1 MNHMKSRVATLRSI
15 ELSGFKSFA
24 KRTKIDF
31 GDGIVAIVGPNGSG
45 KSNIADA
52 VRWAFGE
59 QKNKSLRTDKAEDL
73 IYNGSDNKPRASMA
87 EVVIALDNSG
97 GSIPIDLLEVEITR
111 RLYRS
116 GESSYMLNGKKT
128 SLATIQELLIK
139 SGFGVG
145 SYTVIGQGMI
155 DKLILSSGQE
165 RKQLFEEASGI
176 RQFEIKQSQTTK
188 RIEAVKLN
196 IDQIS
201 SIISEI
207 KPQQEALARQAS
219 LLEKR
224 TQLSGDLHRYR
235 CGYIAQRSTE
245 LKSSRLAIVSK
256 QVDNLDEQ
264 KKLQAELKELEADH
278 AASGTAANKNTASSI
293 GKDLD
298 KLELHRSRI
307 EQGINNLNAIAE
319 QINSKITATDPMEHS
334 IRDEISSL
342 QLNLK
347 QHLKNQKSIEA
358 VVAKFEGK
366 IKLVDIK
373 IKSQTDILDS
383 TRKALGKSQKT
394 EYLQHCLGLVDILQ
408 DGIKRNK
415 SYKDLDIVF
424 YKLRRMIKHSIGDNS
439 AELALKVGKVQNI
452 IAGLLDE
459 RESISELQTSE
470 VIKLRAIEMDYSAIA
485 HKVSDH
491 ELKLAQIIKSDNTD
505 KLKIQKLD
513 LESKTQSLARQR
525 DSINARISD
534 LRQELVAM
542 VDTSADA
549 ANNEYYQRHEMLS
562 NRNIELQQK
571 AHAIIA
577 SLGAIDSSVHDI
589 ARLQNKWSLPDSA
602 LTGAITESINYDSIS
617 RIEAEI
623 DLLAEISPSVAQE
636 VKDSGERVQYLEKQK
651 LDLEKTVQNLL
662 KVSGDTSKKM
672 QEVFQK
678 GFRRIN
684 NNFAEH
690 FKNLFEGGDAGLE
703 LKETGDDYGVEIIVR
718 LPGKRAQNI
727 SSLSGGE
734 KALASLA
741 LLAGI
746 LASSPSP
753 FVVLDEVD
761 AALDDVNTKKFAE
774 ALKTITKHSQVL
786 VVTHNHETMAVADE
800 LLGVTTSGN
809 NDSQIIRVKL
819 DSLPAGALSK

>member
-1 MNHMKSRVATLRSI
+1 MKSRVATLRSI
-15 ELSGFKSFA
+15 ELAGFKSFA

-52 VRWAFGE
+52 VRWVFGE

-73 IYNGSDNKPRASMA
+73 IYNGNDNKPRASMA
-87 EVVIALDNSG
+87 EVIIALDNSG
-97 GSIPIDLLEVEITR
+97 GSIPVDLLEVEITR

-116 GESSYMLNGKKT
+116 GESSYLLNGKKT

-155 DKLILSSGQE
+155 DRLILSGGQE

-188 RIEAVKLN
+188 RIEAVNLN

-201 SIISEI
+201 SIINEI
-207 KPQQEALARQAS
+207 KPQQEALVRQAS
-219 LLEKR
+219 LLQKR
-224 TQLSGDLHRYR
+224 NQLSDDLQKYR
-235 CGYIAQRSTE
+235 CGYIAQNSNHLESR
-245 LKSSRLAIVSK
+245 RLAIVSK
-256 QVDNLDEQ
+256 QDDNLDEQ
-264 KKLQAELKELEADH
+264 KKLQSRLKDLEADH
-278 AASGTAANKNTASSI
+278 TESRTTTNKNTASSI
-293 GKDLD
+293 GKELD
-298 KLELHRSRI
+298 RLELQRSRI
-307 EQGINNLNAIAE
+307 EQDISSLNATAE
-319 QINSKITATDPMEHS
+319 QINSSIIATNPLEHS
-334 IRDEISSL
+334 IRDEITLL
-342 QLNLK
+342 QLKLT

-358 VVAKFEGK
+358 VVAKFEAK
-366 IKLVDIK
+366 LKLVDIK
-373 IKSQTDILDS
+373 VGSQTDILEG

-394 EYLQHCLGLVDILQ
+394 EYLQHSLGLVDILQ

-459 RESISELQTSE
+459 REGISELQTTE
-470 VIKLRAIEMDYSAIA
+470 VIKLRAIEMDYSTIA
-485 HKVSDH
+485 HKVSEN
-491 ELKLAQIIKSDNTD
+491 ELKLLKIIKSDNTD
-505 KLKIQKLD
+505 KLKNQKLA
-513 LESKTQSLARQR
+513 LESKTQSLLRQR

-534 LRQELVAM
+534 LRQGLVAM
-542 VDTSADA
+542 VDTASDA
-549 ANNEYYQRHEMLS
+549 ASNEYYKRHEVLS
-562 NRNIELQQK
+562 NQDIELQQ
-571 AHAIIA
+571 AALAIQA
-577 SLGAIDSSVHDI
+577 SLDDINSSVSRI
-589 ARLQNKWSLPDSA
+589 AELQKKWSLSDSA
-602 LTGAITESINYDSIS
+602 LTRAIKETVDYDSIS
-617 RIEAEI
+617 RTEAEI
-623 DLLAEISPSVAQE
+623 DLLAEIGPSVAQD
-636 VKDSGERVQYLEKQK
+636 VKDSGERMQYLEKQK

-662 KVSGDTSKKM
+662 KVSIDTSKKM
-672 QEVFQK
+672 QVVFQK
-678 GFRRIN
+678 SFRSIN
-684 NNFAEH
+684 RNFAEQ
-690 FKNLFEGGDAGLE
+690 FSDLFEGGDAGLE
-703 LKETGDDYGVEIIVR
+703 LKLIGDDYGVEIIVR

-734 KALASLA
+734 KALASVA

-746 LASSPSP
+746 LASNPSP

-761 AALDDVNTKKFAE
+761 AALDDVNTKKFAGV
-774 ALKTITKHSQVL
+774 LKTITKHSQVL
-786 VVTHNHETMAVADE
+786 VVTHNHETMSVADE

-819 DSLPAGALSK
+819 DSLPTAVKSK

>member
-1 MNHMKSRVATLRSI
+1 MKSRVATLRSI
-15 ELSGFKSFA
+15 ELAGFKSFA

-52 VRWAFGE
+52 VRWVFGE

-73 IYNGSDNKPRASMA
+73 IYNGNDNKPRASMA
-87 EVVIALDNSG
+87 EVIIALDNSG
-97 GSIPIDLLEVEITR
+97 GSIPVDLLEVEITR

-116 GESSYMLNGKKT
+116 GESSYLLNGKKT

-155 DKLILSSGQE
+155 DRLILSGGQE

-188 RIEAVKLN
+188 RIEAVNLN

-201 SIISEI
+201 SIINEI

-219 LLEKR
+219 LLQKR
-224 TQLSGDLHRYR
+224 NQLSDDLQKYR
-235 CGYIAQRSTE
+235 CGYIAQNSNHLESR
-245 LKSSRLAIVSK
+245 RLAIVSK
-256 QVDNLDEQ
+256 QDDNLDEQ
-264 KKLQAELKELEADH
+264 KKLQSRLKDLEADH
-278 AASGTAANKNTASSI
+278 TESRTTTNKNTASSI
-293 GKDLD
+293 GKELD
-298 KLELHRSRI
+298 RLELQRSRI
-307 EQGINNLNAIAE
+307 EQDISSLNATAE
-319 QINSKITATDPMEHS
+319 QINSSIIATNPLEHS
-334 IRDEISSL
+334 IRDEITLL
-342 QLNLK
+342 QLKLT

-358 VVAKFEGK
+358 VVAKFEAK
-366 IKLVDIK
+366 LKLVDIK
-373 IKSQTDILDS
+373 VGSQTDILEG

-394 EYLQHCLGLVDILQ
+394 EYLQHSLGLVDILQ

-459 RESISELQTSE
+459 REGISELQTTE
-470 VIKLRAIEMDYSAIA
+470 VIKLRAIEMDYSTIA
-485 HKVSDH
+485 HKVSEN
-491 ELKLAQIIKSDNTD
+491 ELKLLKIIKSDNTD
-505 KLKIQKLD
+505 KLKKQKLA
-513 LESKTQSLARQR
+513 LESKTQSLLRQR

-534 LRQELVAM
+534 LRQGLVAM
-542 VDTSADA
+542 VDTASDA
-549 ANNEYYQRHEMLS
+549 ASNEYYKRHEVLS
-562 NRNIELQQK
+562 NQDIELQQ
-571 AHAIIA
+571 AALAIQA
-577 SLGAIDSSVHDI
+577 SLDDINSSISRI
-589 ARLQNKWSLPDSA
+589 AELQKKWSLSDSA
-602 LTGAITESINYDSIS
+602 LTRAIKETVDYDSIS
-617 RIEAEI
+617 RTEAEI
-623 DLLAEISPSVAQE
+623 DLLAEIGPSVAQD
-636 VKDSGERVQYLEKQK
+636 VKDSGERMQYLEKQK

-662 KVSGDTSKKM
+662 KVSIDTGKKM
-672 QEVFQK
+672 QVVFQK
-678 GFRRIN
+678 SFRSIN
-684 NNFAEH
+684 RNFAEQ
-690 FKNLFEGGDAGLE
+690 FSDLFEGGDAGLE
-703 LKETGDDYGVEIIVR
+703 LKLIGDDYGVEIIVR

-734 KALASLA
+734 KALASVA

-746 LASSPSP
+746 LASNPSP

-761 AALDDVNTKKFAE
+761 AALDDVNTKKFAGV
-774 ALKTITKHSQVL
+774 LKTITKHSQVL
-786 VVTHNHETMAVADE
+786 VVTHNHETMSVADE

-819 DSLPAGALSK
+819 DSLPTAVKSK

>member
-1 MNHMKSRVATLRSI
+1 MKSRVATLRSI
-15 ELSGFKSFA
+15 ELAGFKSFA

-52 VRWAFGE
+52 VRWVFGE

-73 IYNGSDNKPRASMA
+73 IYNGNDNKPRASMA
-87 EVVIALDNSG
+87 EVIIALDNSG
-97 GSIPIDLLEVEITR
+97 GSIPVDLLEVEITR

-116 GESSYMLNGKKT
+116 GESSYLLNGKKT

-155 DKLILSSGQE
+155 DRLILSGGQE

-188 RIEAVKLN
+188 RIEAVNLN

-201 SIISEI
+201 SIINEI
-207 KPQQEALARQAS
+207 KPQQEALVRQAS
-219 LLEKR
+219 LLQKR
-224 TQLSGDLHRYR
+224 NQLSDDLQKYR
-235 CGYIAQRSTE
+235 CGYIAQNSNHLESR
-245 LKSSRLAIVSK
+245 RLAIVSK
-256 QVDNLDEQ
+256 QDDNLDEQ
-264 KKLQAELKELEADH
+264 KKLQSRLKDLEADH
-278 AASGTAANKNTASSI
+278 TESRTTTNKNTASSI
-293 GKDLD
+293 GKELD
-298 KLELHRSRI
+298 RLELQRSRI
-307 EQGINNLNAIAE
+307 EQDISSLNATAE
-319 QINSKITATDPMEHS
+319 QINSSIIATNPLEHS
-334 IRDEISSL
+334 IRDEITLL
-342 QLNLK
+342 QLKLT

-358 VVAKFEGK
+358 VVAKFEAK
-366 IKLVDIK
+366 LKLVDIK
-373 IKSQTDILDS
+373 VGSQTDILEG

-394 EYLQHCLGLVDILQ
+394 EYLQHSLGLVDILQ

-459 RESISELQTSE
+459 REGISELQTTE
-470 VIKLRAIEMDYSAIA
+470 VIKLRAIEMDYSTIA
-485 HKVSDH
+485 HKVSEN
-491 ELKLAQIIKSDNTD
+491 ELKLLKIIKSDNTD
-505 KLKIQKLD
+505 KLKKQKLA
-513 LESKTQSLARQR
+513 LESKTQSLLRQR
-525 DSINARISD
+525 DSINARIID
-534 LRQELVAM
+534 LRQGLVAM
-542 VDTSADA
+542 VDTASDA
-549 ANNEYYQRHEMLS
+549 VSNEYYKRHEVLS
-562 NRNIELQQK
+562 NQDIELQQ
-571 AHAIIA
+571 AALAIQA
-577 SLGAIDSSVHDI
+577 SLDDINSSISRI
-589 ARLQNKWSLPDSA
+589 AELQKKWSLSDSA
-602 LTGAITESINYDSIS
+602 LTRAIKETVDYDSIS
-617 RIEAEI
+617 RTEAEI
-623 DLLAEISPSVAQE
+623 DLLAEIGPSVAQD
-636 VKDSGERVQYLEKQK
+636 VKDSGERMQYLEKQK

-662 KVSGDTSKKM
+662 KVSIDTGKKM
-672 QEVFQK
+672 QVVFQK
-678 GFRRIN
+678 SFRSIN
-684 NNFAEH
+684 RNFAEQ
-690 FKNLFEGGDAGLE
+690 FSDLFEGGDAGLE
-703 LKETGDDYGVEIIVR
+703 LKLIGDDYGVEIIVR

-734 KALASLA
+734 KALASVA

-746 LASSPSP
+746 LASNPSP

-761 AALDDVNTKKFAE
+761 AALDDVNTKKFAGV
-774 ALKTITKHSQVL
+774 LKTITKHSQVL
-786 VVTHNHETMAVADE
+786 VVTHNHETMSVADE

-819 DSLPAGALSK
+819 DSLPTAVKSK

>member
-1 MNHMKSRVATLRSI
+1 MKSRVATLRSI
-15 ELSGFKSFA
+15 ELAGFKSFA

-52 VRWAFGE
+52 VRWVFGE

-73 IYNGSDNKPRASMA
+73 IYNGNDNKPRASMA
-87 EVVIALDNSG
+87 EVIIALDNSG
-97 GSIPIDLLEVEITR
+97 GSIPVDLLEVEITR

-116 GESSYMLNGKKT
+116 GESSYLLNGKKT

-155 DKLILSSGQE
+155 DRLILSGGQE

-188 RIEAVKLN
+188 RIEAVNLN

-201 SIISEI
+201 SIINEI
-207 KPQQEALARQAS
+207 KPQQEALVRQAS
-219 LLEKR
+219 LLQKR
-224 TQLSGDLHRYR
+224 NQLSDDLQKYR
-235 CGYIAQRSTE
+235 CGYIAQNSNHLESR
-245 LKSSRLAIVSK
+245 RLAIVSK
-256 QVDNLDEQ
+256 QDDNLDEQ
-264 KKLQAELKELEADH
+264 KKLQSRLKDLEADH
-278 AASGTAANKNTASSI
+278 TESRTTTNKNTASSI
-293 GKDLD
+293 GKELD
-298 KLELHRSRI
+298 RLELQRSRI
-307 EQGINNLNAIAE
+307 EQDISSLNATAE
-319 QINSKITATDPMEHS
+319 QINSSIIATNPLEHS
-334 IRDEISSL
+334 IRDEITLL
-342 QLNLK
+342 QLKLT

-358 VVAKFEGK
+358 VVAKFEAK
-366 IKLVDIK
+366 LKLVDIK
-373 IKSQTDILDS
+373 VGSQTDILEG

-394 EYLQHCLGLVDILQ
+394 EYLQHSLGLVDILQ

-459 RESISELQTSE
+459 REGISELQTTE
-470 VIKLRAIEMDYSAIA
+470 VIKLRAIEMDYSTIA
-485 HKVSDH
+485 HKVSEN
-491 ELKLAQIIKSDNTD
+491 ELKLLKIIKSDNTD
-505 KLKIQKLD
+505 KLKKQKLA
-513 LESKTQSLARQR
+513 LESKTQSLLRQR
-525 DSINARISD
+525 DSINARIID
-534 LRQELVAM
+534 LRQGLVAM
-542 VDTSADA
+542 VDTASDA
-549 ANNEYYQRHEMLS
+549 VSNEYYKRHEVLS
-562 NRNIELQQK
+562 NQDIELQQ
-571 AHAIIA
+571 AALAIQA
-577 SLGAIDSSVHDI
+577 SLDDINSSVSRI
-589 ARLQNKWSLPDSA
+589 AELQKKWSLSDSA
-602 LTGAITESINYDSIS
+602 LTRAIKETVDYDSIS
-617 RIEAEI
+617 RTEAEI
-623 DLLAEISPSVAQE
+623 DLLAEIGPSVAQD
-636 VKDSGERVQYLEKQK
+636 VKDSGERMQYLEKQK

-662 KVSGDTSKKM
+662 KVSIDTGKKM
-672 QEVFQK
+672 QVVFQK
-678 GFRRIN
+678 SFRSIN
-684 NNFAEH
+684 RNFAEQ
-690 FKNLFEGGDAGLE
+690 FSDLFEGGDAGLE
-703 LKETGDDYGVEIIVR
+703 LKLIGDDYGVEIIVR

-734 KALASLA
+734 KALASVA

-746 LASSPSP
+746 LASNPSP

-761 AALDDVNTKKFAE
+761 AALDDVNTKKFAGV
-774 ALKTITKHSQVL
+774 LKTITKHSQVL
-786 VVTHNHETMAVADE
+786 VVTHNHETMSVADE

-819 DSLPAGALSK
+819 DSLPTAVKSK

>member
-1 MNHMKSRVATLRSI
+1 MKSRVATLRSI
-15 ELSGFKSFA
+15 ELAGFKSFA

-52 VRWAFGE
+52 VRWVFGE

-73 IYNGSDNKPRASMA
+73 IYNGNDNKPRASMA
-87 EVVIALDNSG
+87 EVIIALDNSG
-97 GSIPIDLLEVEITR
+97 GSIPVDLLEVEITR

-116 GESSYMLNGKKT
+116 GESSYLLNGKKT

-155 DKLILSSGQE
+155 DRLILSGGQE

-188 RIEAVKLN
+188 RIEAVNLN

-201 SIISEI
+201 SIINEI
-207 KPQQEALARQAS
+207 KPQQEALVRQAS
-219 LLEKR
+219 LLQKR
-224 TQLSGDLHRYR
+224 NQLSDDLQKYR
-235 CGYIAQRSTE
+235 CGYIAQNSNH
-245 LKSSRLAIVSK
+245 LKSRRLAIVSK
-256 QVDNLDEQ
+256 QDDNLDEQ
-264 KKLQAELKELEADH
+264 KKLQSRLKDLEADH
-278 AASGTAANKNTASSI
+278 TESRTTTNKNTASSI
-293 GKDLD
+293 GKELD
-298 KLELHRSRI
+298 RLELQRSRI
-307 EQGINNLNAIAE
+307 EQDISSLNATAE
-319 QINSKITATDPMEHS
+319 QINSSIIATNPLEHS
-334 IRDEISSL
+334 IRDEITLL
-342 QLNLK
+342 QLKLT

-358 VVAKFEGK
+358 VVAKFEAK
-366 IKLVDIK
+366 LKLVDIK
-373 IKSQTDILDS
+373 VGSQTDILEG

-394 EYLQHCLGLVDILQ
+394 EYLQHSLGLVDILQ

-459 RESISELQTSE
+459 REGISELQTTE
-470 VIKLRAIEMDYSAIA
+470 VIKLRAIEMDYSTIA
-485 HKVSDH
+485 HKVSEN
-491 ELKLAQIIKSDNTD
+491 ELKLLKIIKSDNTD
-505 KLKIQKLD
+505 KLKKQKLA
-513 LESKTQSLARQR
+513 LESKTQSLLRQR
-525 DSINARISD
+525 DSINARIID
-534 LRQELVAM
+534 LRQGLVAM
-542 VDTSADA
+542 VDTASDA
-549 ANNEYYQRHEMLS
+549 VSNEYYKRHEVLS
-562 NRNIELQQK
+562 NQDIELQQ
-571 AHAIIA
+571 AALAIQA
-577 SLGAIDSSVHDI
+577 SLDDINSSISRI
-589 ARLQNKWSLPDSA
+589 AELQKKWSLSDSA
-602 LTGAITESINYDSIS
+602 LTRAIKETVDYDSIS
-617 RIEAEI
+617 RTEAEI
-623 DLLAEISPSVAQE
+623 DLLAEIGPSVAQD
-636 VKDSGERVQYLEKQK
+636 VKDSGERMQYLEKQK

-662 KVSGDTSKKM
+662 KVSIDTGKKM
-672 QEVFQK
+672 QVVFQK
-678 GFRRIN
+678 SFRSIN
-684 NNFAEH
+684 RNFAEQ
-690 FKNLFEGGDAGLE
+690 FSDLFEGGDAGLE
-703 LKETGDDYGVEIIVR
+703 LKLIGDDYGVEIIVR

-734 KALASLA
+734 KALASVA

-746 LASSPSP
+746 LASNPSP

-761 AALDDVNTKKFAE
+761 AALDDVNTKKFAGV
-774 ALKTITKHSQVL
+774 LKTITKHSQVL
-786 VVTHNHETMAVADE
+786 VVTHNHETMSVADE

-819 DSLPAGALSK
+819 DSLPTAVKSK

>member
-1 MNHMKSRVATLRSI
+1 MKSRVATLRSI
-15 ELSGFKSFA
+15 ELAGFKSFA

-52 VRWAFGE
+52 VRWVFGE

-73 IYNGSDNKPRASMA
+73 IYNGNDNKPRASMA
-87 EVVIALDNSG
+87 EVIIALDNSG
-97 GSIPIDLLEVEITR
+97 GSIPVDLLEVEITR

-116 GESSYMLNGKKT
+116 GESSYLLNGKKT

-155 DKLILSSGQE
+155 DRLILSGGQE

-188 RIEAVKLN
+188 RIEAVNLN

-201 SIISEI
+201 SIINEI

-219 LLEKR
+219 LLQKR
-224 TQLSGDLHRYR
+224 NQLSDDLQKYR
-235 CGYIAQRSTE
+235 CGYIAQNSNHLESR
-245 LKSSRLAIVSK
+245 RLAIVSK
-256 QVDNLDEQ
+256 QDDNLDEQ
-264 KKLQAELKELEADH
+264 KKLQSRLKDLEADH
-278 AASGTAANKNTASSI
+278 TESRTTTNKNTASSI
-293 GKDLD
+293 GKELD
-298 KLELHRSRI
+298 RLELQRSRI
-307 EQGINNLNAIAE
+307 EQDISSLNATAE
-319 QINSKITATDPMEHS
+319 QINSSIIATNPLEHS
-334 IRDEISSL
+334 IRDEITLL
-342 QLNLK
+342 QLKLT

-358 VVAKFEGK
+358 VVAKFEAK
-366 IKLVDIK
+366 LKLVDIK
-373 IKSQTDILDS
+373 VGSQTDILEG

-394 EYLQHCLGLVDILQ
+394 EYLQHSLGLVDILQ

-459 RESISELQTSE
+459 REGISELQTTE
-470 VIKLRAIEMDYSAIA
+470 VIKLRAIEMDYSTIA
-485 HKVSDH
+485 HKVSEN
-491 ELKLAQIIKSDNTD
+491 ELKLLKIIKSDNTD
-505 KLKIQKLD
+505 KLKNQKLA
-513 LESKTQSLARQR
+513 LESKTQSLLRQR

-534 LRQELVAM
+534 LRQGLVAM
-542 VDTSADA
+542 VDTASDA
-549 ANNEYYQRHEMLS
+549 ASNEYYKRHEVLS
-562 NRNIELQQK
+562 NQDIELQQ
-571 AHAIIA
+571 AALAIQA
-577 SLGAIDSSVHDI
+577 SLDDINSSVSRI
-589 ARLQNKWSLPDSA
+589 AELQKKWSLSDSA
-602 LTGAITESINYDSIS
+602 LTRAIKETVDYDSIS
-617 RIEAEI
+617 RTEAEI
-623 DLLAEISPSVAQE
+623 DLLAEIGPSVAQD
-636 VKDSGERVQYLEKQK
+636 VKDSGERMQYLEKQK

-662 KVSGDTSKKM
+662 KVSIDTSKKM
-672 QEVFQK
+672 QVVFQK
-678 GFRRIN
+678 SFRSIN
-684 NNFAEH
+684 RNFAEQ
-690 FKNLFEGGDAGLE
+690 FSDLFEGGDAGLE
-703 LKETGDDYGVEIIVR
+703 LKLIGDDYGVEIIVR

-734 KALASLA
+734 KALASVA

-746 LASSPSP
+746 LASNPSP

-761 AALDDVNTKKFAE
+761 AALDDVNTKKFAGV
-774 ALKTITKHSQVL
+774 LKTITKHSQVL
-786 VVTHNHETMAVADE
+786 VVTHNHETMSVADE

-819 DSLPAGALSK
+819 DSLPTAVKSK

>member
-1 MNHMKSRVATLRSI
+1 MKSRVATLRSI
-15 ELSGFKSFA
+15 ELAGFKSFA

-52 VRWAFGE
+52 VRWVFGE

-73 IYNGSDNKPRASMA
+73 IYNGNDNKPRASMA
-87 EVVIALDNSG
+87 EVIIALDNSG
-97 GSIPIDLLEVEITR
+97 GSIPVDLLEVEITR

-116 GESSYMLNGKKT
+116 GESSYLLNGKKT

-155 DKLILSSGQE
+155 DRLILSGGQE

-188 RIEAVKLN
+188 RIEAVNLN

-201 SIISEI
+201 SIINEI
-207 KPQQEALARQAS
+207 KPQQEALVRQAS
-219 LLEKR
+219 LLQKR
-224 TQLSGDLHRYR
+224 NQLSDDLQKYR
-235 CGYIAQRSTE
+235 CGYIAQNSNHLESR
-245 LKSSRLAIVSK
+245 RLAIVSK
-256 QVDNLDEQ
+256 QDDNLDEQ
-264 KKLQAELKELEADH
+264 KKLQSRLKDLEADH
-278 AASGTAANKNTASSI
+278 TESRTTTNKNTASSI
-293 GKDLD
+293 GKELD
-298 KLELHRSRI
+298 RLELQRSRI
-307 EQGINNLNAIAE
+307 EQDISSLNATAE
-319 QINSKITATDPMEHS
+319 QINSSIIATNPLEHS
-334 IRDEISSL
+334 IRDEITLL
-342 QLNLK
+342 QLKLT

-358 VVAKFEGK
+358 VVAKFEAK
-366 IKLVDIK
+366 LKLVDIK
-373 IKSQTDILDS
+373 VGSQTDILEG

-394 EYLQHCLGLVDILQ
+394 EYLQHSLGLVDILQ

-459 RESISELQTSE
+459 REGISELQTTE
-470 VIKLRAIEMDYSAIA
+470 VIKLRAIEMDYSTIA
-485 HKVSDH
+485 HKVSEN
-491 ELKLAQIIKSDNTD
+491 ELKLLKIIKSDNTD
-505 KLKIQKLD
+505 KLKKQKLA
-513 LESKTQSLARQR
+513 LESKTQSLLRQR

-534 LRQELVAM
+534 LRQGLVAM
-542 VDTSADA
+542 VDTASDA
-549 ANNEYYQRHEMLS
+549 ASNEYYKRHEVLS
-562 NRNIELQQK
+562 NQDIELQQ
-571 AHAIIA
+571 AALAIQA
-577 SLGAIDSSVHDI
+577 SLDDINSSISRI
-589 ARLQNKWSLPDSA
+589 AELQKKWSLSDSA
-602 LTGAITESINYDSIS
+602 LTRAIKETVDYDSIS
-617 RIEAEI
+617 RTEAEI
-623 DLLAEISPSVAQE
+623 DLLAEIGPSVAQD
-636 VKDSGERVQYLEKQK
+636 VKDSGERMQYLEKQK

-662 KVSGDTSKKM
+662 KVSIDTGKKM
-672 QEVFQK
+672 QVVFQK
-678 GFRRIN
+678 SFRSIN
-684 NNFAEH
+684 RNFAEQ
-690 FKNLFEGGDAGLE
+690 FSDLFEGGDAGLE
-703 LKETGDDYGVEIIVR
+703 LKLIGDDYGVEIIVR

-734 KALASLA
+734 KALASVA

-746 LASSPSP
+746 LASNPSP

-761 AALDDVNTKKFAE
+761 AALDDVNTKKFAGV
-774 ALKTITKHSQVL
+774 LKTITKHSQVL
-786 VVTHNHETMAVADE
+786 VVTHNHETMSVADE

-819 DSLPAGALSK
+819 DSLPTAVKSK

>member
-1 MNHMKSRVATLRSI
+1 MKSRVATLRSI
-15 ELSGFKSFA
+15 ELAGFKSFA

-52 VRWAFGE
+52 VRWVFGE

-73 IYNGSDNKPRASMA
+73 IYNGNDNKPRASMA
-87 EVVIALDNSG
+87 EVIIALDNSG
-97 GSIPIDLLEVEITR
+97 GSIPVDLLEVEITR

-116 GESSYMLNGKKT
+116 GESSYLLNGKKT

-155 DKLILSSGQE
+155 DRLILSGGQE

-176 RQFEIKQSQTTK
+176 RQFEIKQSQTAK
-188 RIEAVKLN
+188 RIEAVNLN

-201 SIISEI
+201 SIINEI

-219 LLEKR
+219 LLQKR
-224 TQLSGDLHRYR
+224 NQLSDDLQKYR
-235 CGYIAQRSTE
+235 CGYIAQNSNH
-245 LKSSRLAIVSK
+245 LKSRRLAIVSK
-256 QVDNLDEQ
+256 QDDNLDEQ
-264 KKLQAELKELEADH
+264 KKLQSRLKDLEADH
-278 AASGTAANKNTASSI
+278 TESRTTTNKNTASSI
-293 GKDLD
+293 GKELD
-298 KLELHRSRI
+298 RLELQRSRI
-307 EQGINNLNAIAE
+307 EQDISSLNATAE
-319 QINSKITATDPMEHS
+319 QINSSIIATNPLEHS
-334 IRDEISSL
+334 IRDEITLL
-342 QLNLK
+342 QLKLT

-358 VVAKFEGK
+358 VVAKFEAK
-366 IKLVDIK
+366 LKLVDIK
-373 IKSQTDILDS
+373 VGSQTDILEG

-394 EYLQHCLGLVDILQ
+394 EYLQHSLGLVDILQ

-459 RESISELQTSE
+459 REGISELQTTE
-470 VIKLRAIEMDYSAIA
+470 VIKLRAIEMDYSTIA
-485 HKVSDH
+485 HKVSEN
-491 ELKLAQIIKSDNTD
+491 ELKLLKIIKSDNTD
-505 KLKIQKLD
+505 KLKKQKLA
-513 LESKTQSLARQR
+513 LESKTQSLLRQR

-534 LRQELVAM
+534 LRQGLVAM
-542 VDTSADA
+542 VDTASDA
-549 ANNEYYQRHEMLS
+549 ASNEYYKRHEVLS
-562 NRNIELQQK
+562 NQDIELQQV
-571 AHAIIA
+571 ALAIQA
-577 SLGAIDSSVHDI
+577 SLDDINSSIDRI
-589 ARLQNKWSLPDSA
+589 AGLQKKWSLSDSA
-602 LTGAITESINYDSIS
+602 LTRAIKETVDYDSIS
-617 RIEAEI
+617 RTEAEI
-623 DLLAEISPSVAQE
+623 DLLAEIGPSVAQD
-636 VKDSGERVQYLEKQK
+636 VKDSGERMQYLEKQK

-662 KVSGDTSKKM
+662 KVSIDTGKKM
-672 QEVFQK
+672 QVVFQK
-678 GFRRIN
+678 SFRSIN
-684 NNFAEH
+684 RNFAEQ
-690 FKNLFEGGDAGLE
+690 FSDLFEGGDAGLE
-703 LKETGDDYGVEIIVR
+703 LKLIGDDYGVEIIVR

-734 KALASLA
+734 KALASVA

-746 LASSPSP
+746 LASNPSP

-761 AALDDVNTKKFAE
+761 AALDDANTKKFAGV
-774 ALKTITKHSQVL
+774 LKTITKHSQVL
-786 VVTHNHETMAVADE
+786 VVTHNHETMSVADE

-819 DSLPAGALSK
+819 DSLPTAVKSK